1 MSMSV
6 DAQLALFRR
15 GAEDFIGEE
24 ELVAKLKAGKR
35 LRVKLGMDPTAPDLH
50 FGHTVVLNKLRQ
62 FQDAGHTVLFLIGDF
77 TAMIGDPSGKN
88 ATRPPLSK
96 EQVLANAET
105 YKDQVFKVLD
115 RDKTEVV
122 FNSHWM
128 EGLSSTD

>member
-96 EQVLANAET
+96 EQGLANA
-105 YKDQVFKVLD
+105 
-115 RDKTEVV
+115 
-122 FNSHWM
+122 
-128 EGLSSTD
+128 